1 MCSRNGDVSIERE
14 DPAPFEMRSNVVSEA
29 SWSTRA
35 SQWWTAVPFV
45 TSTIFI
51 VCGTIY
57 IICLLIGYDSFQQ
70 VCFLPAAITANYEV
84 YRTYTSTVFHMSIL
98 HLVFNMLALAPIS
111 SGLERILGSVRYSHI
126 LIIIATCN
134 GLLHMAIALVAA
146 HNPIHLDTS
155 FMKQCSIGFSGMIF
169 AMIVMETSLSGSQ
182 SRSIFGLFNV
192 PAKWYAWILLIL
204 FQLLMPNVSLL
215 GHLCGILSGFAY
227 TYGLF
232 NPLLFGSS
240 TYSAVESFW
249 LMASCVR
256 RPGFIVGGGM
266 PTASLPTVAPVS
278 SNTSLGNLWRG
289 LRSWVPQRETQRET
303 PVDERFPGRGRTLA
317 SGLTTTMRTTSGTE
331 SGLQV
336 RLLDREVANGVDTE
350 LLHAR
355 GEALATPDT
364 RSIQAG
370 FPSQVHSTFINQDS
384 QHDSESVSSL
394 VAMGFE
400 QQKAEI
406 ALDAAN
412 GDLAMAVEILSSQAS

>member
-1 MCSRNGDVSIERE
+1 M
-14 DPAPFEMRSNVVSEA
+14 
-29 SWSTRA
+29 
-35 SQWWTAVPFV
+35 PFV

-111 SGLERILGSVRYSHI
+111 GGLERILGSVRYSHV
-126 LIIIATCN
+126 LFIIATCN
-134 GLLHMAIALVAA
+134 GLLHMVIALVVA
-146 HNPIHLDTS
+146 HNPIHPDTS

-227 TYGLF
+227 THGLF

-317 SGLTTTMRTTSGTE
+317 SGLTSTMRTTSGTD

-355 GEALATPDT
+355 GEAPATPDS

-400 QQKAEI
+400 QQKVEI